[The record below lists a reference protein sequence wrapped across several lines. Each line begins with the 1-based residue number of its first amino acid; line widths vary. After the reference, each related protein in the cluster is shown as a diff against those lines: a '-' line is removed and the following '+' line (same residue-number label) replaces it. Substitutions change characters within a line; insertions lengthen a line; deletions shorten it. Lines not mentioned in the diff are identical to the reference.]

1 MTTGFSKKLSKL
13 RRERRL
19 SQKKAAD
26 DLGISQA
33 LLSHYENGIREP
45 RLDFVVKICAYYG
58 VTADYLLDRTDI
70 RKNPL
75 MSLEST
81 AHTVQGPADASI
93 RRIIDSI
100 VYIYSILADSERAAL
115 SDNLTSML
123 DVALYKVIR
132 SIALPNSGDSA
143 VFNIPSHVYSQLCQV
158 AMNSDEVSFIREV
171 LLAADAGRLGSIST
185 GTTGLPAETQ
195 QDLHNSLLETLRVAE
210 RHLTDLLPEK

>member
-1 MTTGFSKKLSKL
+1 LTTGFSKKLSKL
-13 RRERRL
+13 RREHRL
-19 SQKKAAD
+19 SQKKVAD

-75 MSLEST
+75 MSIEDMAYSI
-81 AHTVQGPADASI
+81 QERSGASI

-100 VYIYSILADSERAAL
+100 IYIYTILADTGRTGL
-115 SDNLTSML
+115 SDNLTAML
-123 DVALYKVIR
+123 DIVLYRAIR
-132 SIALPNSGDSA
+132 SIALPNSADSA
-143 VFNIPSHVYSQLCQV
+143 VFNIPGHVYSQLCQV
-158 AMNSDEVSFIREV
+158 AANSDEVSFIREI
-171 LLAADAGRLGSIST
+171 LLAADTGRLGSISS
-185 GTTGLPAETQ
+185 GTASLPEETR
-195 QDLHNSLLETLRVAE
+195 QDLHNSLLETLRIAE